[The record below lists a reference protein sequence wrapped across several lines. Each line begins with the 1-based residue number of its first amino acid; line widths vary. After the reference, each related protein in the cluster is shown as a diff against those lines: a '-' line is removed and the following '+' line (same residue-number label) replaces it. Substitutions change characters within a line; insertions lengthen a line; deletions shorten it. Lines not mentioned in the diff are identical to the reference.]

1 LKGKNPV
8 KRCELARC
16 ETALKSEFHLTSD
29 EASWPGAMHS
39 LHAAYPLEDTGIF
52 IAGVTALRMPQIFV
66 NFSLTN
72 SLS

>member
-8 KRCELARC
+8 KRCELACC
-16 ETALKSEFHLTSD
+16 ETALKSEIHPASAK
-29 EASWPGAMHS
+29 ASWPGAMHS

-52 IAGVTALRMPQIFV
+52 IEAGTALRMPQESV